1 MSRFLSILILSGVVL
16 APISPRADAQ
26 SSYAADSEKHVWNQQ
41 EQRAW
46 ERFLEEKK
54 IAYHDWSK
62 ASSREQKEY
71 WAWRHQ
77 HPD

>member
-1 MSRFLSILILSGVVL
+1 MSRFLSVLILSAVVM
-16 APISPRADAQ
+16 APISVRAHEQ
-26 SSYAADSEKHVWNQQ
+26 SYFAAESDKHVWNQQ

-71 WAWRHQ
+71 WAWRHD